1 MKTGFGG
8 FWNRNFSHTVA
19 RKIVFM
25 DTNCMEPNPKEKVRE
40 PIVEGLLYPED
51 PTALKDLLIRYGVS
65 IPDAAGSSIGILT
78 PHAAY
83 DRCGILIAR
92 AFRAVEKR
100 EVDRAILIGPVH
112 RDEEDAIFLPEST
125 HFRTPLGN
133 LAVDEEA
140 VDALFSSGT
149 KFLKN
154 DIPHLEEHCL
164 EIQLPFLAY
173 HFPGVKI
180 LPILMGKPSASLVQ
194 LLAHSL
200 KSAFSSRWDRIL
212 LIVTSNGS
220 KVTIQEEAE
229 QEADLFLDLIHKHDW
244 KTLLKERAA
253 NWLGSCGSGGVG
265 TILQLFGSSLQFTLL
280 ERVFCSEEK
289 GKNGVVYLSGRIDVT

>member
-1 MKTGFGG
+1 
-8 FWNRNFSHTVA
+8 
-19 RKIVFM
+19 M
-25 DTNCMEPNPKEKVRE
+25 DTNLMEPNQKEKVRE

-51 PTALKDLLIRYGVS
+51 PTALKDLLIRYSVS
-65 IPDAAGSSIGILT
+65 IPDSPGSSLGILT

-83 DRCGILIAR
+83 DRCGMLIAR

-100 EVDRAILIGPVH
+100 QVDRAILIGPVH

-133 LAVDEEA
+133 LPVDVETVE
-140 VDALFSSGT
+140 ALFSSGT
-149 KFLKN
+149 KFLIN

-173 HFPGVKI
+173 HFPRVKI

-200 KSAFSSRWDRIL
+200 KNAFSSQWDKIL

-229 QEADLFLDLIHKHDW
+229 QEADRFLDLIHKHDW
-244 KTLLKERAA
+244 KTLLQERSA
-253 NWLGSCGSGGVG
+253 NRIGACGGGGIG
-265 TILQLFGSSLQFTLL
+265 TVLQLFGSSLQFTLL
-280 ERVFCSEEK
+280 ERAFCSEEK
-289 GKNGVVYLSGRIDVT
+289 GENGVMYLSGRIDLK

>member
-1 MKTGFGG
+1 
-8 FWNRNFSHTVA
+8 
-19 RKIVFM
+19 M
-25 DTNCMEPNPKEKVRE
+25 DTNRMEPNPKEKVRE

-51 PTALKDLLIRYGVS
+51 PTRVKDLLIGYGVS
-65 IPDAAGSSIGILT
+65 ILDQPGSSIGILT

-83 DRCGILIAR
+83 DRCGMLIAR

-100 EVDRAILIGPVH
+100 QVDRAILIGPVH
-112 RDEEDAIFLPEST
+112 REEEDTIFLPQST

-133 LAVDEEA
+133 LPVDIEA
-140 VDALFSSGT
+140 VEALFSSGT

-180 LPILMGKPSASLVQ
+180 LPILIGKPSVSLIQ

-200 KSAFSSRWDRIL
+200 KTTFSSQWDKIIL
-212 LIVTSNGS
+212 IITSNGS
-220 KVTIQEEAE
+220 RVTTQEEAE
-229 QEADLFLDLIHKHDW
+229 KEADRFLDLIHKHEW
-244 KTLLKERAA
+244 KTILQERWA
-253 NWLGSCGSGGVG
+253 NRIGACGIGGVG
-265 TILQLFGSSLQFTLL
+265 TILQLFGSPLQFTLL
-280 ERVFCSEEK
+280 DRVFSSEEK
-289 GKNGVVYLSGRIDVT
+289 GRNGVVYMSGRIDLK